1 MISNIIKLTL
11 RVIGRNKVFSILNLA
26 GLVIGLSCSLLIFM
40 WVWNEIRFD
49 RFHENLDH
57 LFIFEQTLEMS
68 TGELLTDRCGPS
80 CGPALLDEIP
90 EITNMTRIHN
100 GLELLLSWINQDTLS
115 GEGVLDL
122 SKSFVESNILAADS
136 SFFEMFSFPF
146 SRGNPATALK
156 EPYSI
161 VLTEEMAQKYFGD
174 DDPLDQVI
182 RIAREYDFRVTGVC
196 REFPENSTLQFDFIV
211 PFDFL
216 NDLGARTEG
225 FEGNPYFTYL
235 YIDNPS
241 EWKVISD
248 SLPSFFRDKLDP
260 EIKTVQKLLPF
271 KNQHLKGESKGIYGV
286 LMFSLLS
293 ALILIIA
300 CINFMNMS
308 TARFVDR
315 TLEVGIRKVIGATRW
330 QLIRQFIG
338 ETLII
343 VFIALNLSILI
354 VDLSL
359 PRFNQYFEADI
370 SLELGNPVIIFS
382 MIGILILTSL
392 IAGSYPALFLSSFKP
407 LDVIRKSF
415 ISSRKGGSIRK
426 ILVVIQFS
434 FSIIFVICSIYIYK
448 QYDLLSSLGY
458 GLRQENLMYI
468 PARGDL
474 DDNYSDFKFSLL
486 QLPEVENVST
496 ASHNPLF
503 VDQGEF
509 EWGVEPDASNALA
522 RVMWAGYDFD
532 QTLGMNLVKGRF
544 YSSEYPTDSTDAIV
558 INESVA
564 RAIELEDP
572 VGETFYLYEDKYTII
587 GVVEDFSSFPIKLG
601 GENLIIPFTGANRFV
616 FIKMSGMNRNKV
628 TQQIEKLHEKFNP
641 GYPFI
646 YFFLED
652 YKDTITEMM
661 HSTWKIVFFFTLFG
675 IFISCLGLLGL
686 SIFSTQQRNKEISI
700 RRVHGANLPGILL
713 LVNKEFLK
721 LTAISFVIGVPAS
734 IMIMRLMVKQFYEQ
748 TEIGLWGF
756 ILVGLA
762 LGLISVVTVSY
773 QALRTARGNLASNLR
788 YE

>member
-11 RVIGRNKVFSILNLA
+11 RIITRNTVFSIINLA
-26 GLVIGLSCSLLIFM
+26 GLVIGLSCSLMIFM
-40 WVWNEIRFD
+40 WVWNQVQFD
-49 RFHENLDH
+49 RFHENMDH
-57 LFIFEQTLEMS
+57 LFVFEQTIEMS

-100 GLELLLSWINQDTLS
+100 GMEYLLSWINQDTLQ
-115 GEGVLDL
+115 GEGLSDL
-122 SKSFVESNILAADS
+122 TRSFIESNIIAADS
-136 SFFEMFSFPF
+136 GFFTMFSFPF
-146 SRGNPATALK
+146 SKGNPATALK

-161 VLTEEMAQKYFGD
+161 VITEEMAQKYFGD
-174 DDPLDQVI
+174 IDPLDQVI
-182 RIAREYDFRVTGVC
+182 RFGREYDFKVTGVC
-196 REFPENSTLQFDFIV
+196 REFPDNSTLQFDFVI

-216 NDLGARTEG
+216 GDLGVLTQG

-235 YIDNPS
+235 YIDNPTD
-241 EWKVISD
+241 WKVLSD
-248 SLPSFFRDKLDP
+248 SLPSFFEDKLDP
-260 EIKTVQKLLPF
+260 EIKSVQKLLPF
-271 KNQHLKGESKGIYGV
+271 KKQHLKGESRGIYGV

-359 PRFNQYFEADI
+359 PKFNQYFEADI
-370 SLELGNPVIIFS
+370 SLELGDPVIIFS
-382 MIGILILTSL
+382 LIGILILTSL
-392 IAGSYPALFLSSFKP
+392 IAGSYPALFLSAFKP

-415 ISSRKGGSIRK
+415 VSSRKGGLLRK
-426 ILVVIQFS
+426 VLVVVQFT
-434 FSIIFVICSIYIYK
+434 FSIIFVVSSIFIYK
-448 QYDLLSSLGY
+448 QYDLLSSLDY

-468 PARGDL
+468 PVRGDL

-509 EWGVEPDASNALA
+509 EWGLEPDVPNALA

-532 QTLGMNLVKGRF
+532 KTLGLNLVDGRF
-544 YSSEYPTDSTDAIV
+544 YSSDYPTDSTDAIV

-564 RAIELEDP
+564 GALDVEDP
-572 VGETFYLYEDKYTII
+572 VGQTFYLYEDRYTII

-601 GENLIIPFTGANRFV
+601 GENLIIPFTEANRFV
-616 FIKMSGMNRNKV
+616 FIKMSGVNSSKV
-628 TQQIEKLHEKFNP
+628 TSQIEELHEKFNP
-641 GYPFI
+641 GFPFL

-652 YKDTITEMM
+652 YEDSITETM
-661 HSTWKIVFFFTLFG
+661 HSSWKIIFFFTMFG

-686 SIFSTQQRNKEISI
+686 SIFSTQQRNKEITI
-700 RRVHGANLPGILL
+700 RRVMGANLPGILV

-721 LTAISFVIGVPAS
+721 LIAIAFVIGIPAS
-734 IMIMRLMVKQFYEQ
+734 ILLMRVMVKQFYEQ
-748 TEIGLWGF
+748 TEIGIWGF
-756 ILVGLA
+756 IVVGFS
-762 LGLISVVTVSY
+762 LGIISIVTVSY
-773 QALRTARGNLASNLR
+773 QALRTARGNLSNNLR